1 MATNTP
7 NYNLIKPDP
16 SDYYDIAVFND
27 NADKIDTA
35 LASKRNSDDPITVGW
50 DDVTE
55 KPTDIAGYGILD
67 AVTSALK
74 NPPSTNVK
82 DNIPEISNTLSTFA
96 GPAGTKSYG
105 YVNIPMESGS
115 ARVQILAD
123 YANSGDLYFRR
134 VEVGVGQWKRVLS
147 DEDLQEMTDSD
158 INNIMV

>member
-74 NPPSTNVK
+74 NPQ
-82 DNIPEISNTLSTFA
+82 ISLRYQVHCLRF
-96 GPAGTKSYG
+96 P
-105 YVNIPMESGS
+105 
-115 ARVQILAD
+115 
-123 YANSGDLYFRR
+123 
-134 VEVGVGQWKRVLS
+134 VLQA
-147 DEDLQEMTDSD
+147 LKAMAT
-158 INNIMV
+158 